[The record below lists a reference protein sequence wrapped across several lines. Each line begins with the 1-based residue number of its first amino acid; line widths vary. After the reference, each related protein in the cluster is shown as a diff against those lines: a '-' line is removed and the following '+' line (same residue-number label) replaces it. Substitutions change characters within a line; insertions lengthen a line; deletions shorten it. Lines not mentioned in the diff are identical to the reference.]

1 MTDFIFFIIYICCRK
16 GNPFLQQG
24 PKTGLLS
31 NTNTWKWIVWGDTC
45 ADKARYFI
53 GKEWLDWEQWGKG
66 TQENSSVT
74 VFYGDGISFQVVLS
88 QLFWLRVLPGGAR
101 LVQPRWM
108 PVRRILGGGW
118 TCGVS
123 FWSFLNS
130 PGWWWDWWW
139 LISSVFPTR
148 TSCRKITH
156 TNGYYGAWPG
166 WAVSVS
172 VFPLTTSPWETSYSW
187 FFLGIGAEV
196 SFFGNF
202 FLLCM
207 VLGLPSRA
215 EVSLYLI

>member
-1 MTDFIFFIIYICCRK
+1 MYICCRK
-16 GNPFLQQG
+16 GDPFQG
-24 PKTGLLS
+24 PKLGSCLTLTLGNELSEETHVLTNQDILL
-31 NTNTWKWIVWGDTC
+31 
-45 ADKARYFI
+45 
-53 GKEWLDWEQWGKG
+53 GKSDWTE
-66 TQENSSVT
+66 SSGVREPRRTAVT
-74 VFYGDGISFQVVLS
+74 VVDGDGISFQVVLS
-88 QLFWLRVLPGGAR
+88 QLFWLRVLLGGAR

-108 PVRRILGGGW
+108 PVRSILGGGQ

-123 FWSFLNS
+123 FWPFLNS

-139 LISSVFPTR
+139 LISSVFLTR
-148 TSCRKITH
+148 TSCCKITH

-166 WAVSVS
+166 CVVSVT
-172 VFPLTTSPWETSYSW
+172 VFPITTSLWKTSYSW

-196 SFFGNF
+196 SFFCNF